1 MKTIYLIII
10 ILGLISCD
18 FNSKNIKTK
27 TIKNDSIIKVK
38 SPNSSLNNIDTTTIP
53 IRLQDDRVSKIE
65 IRKKNILKNG
75 DPYDF
80 IVLDITYIN
89 EKDYTSIL
97 PYALLMSEKYNHK
110 DAYESFYINFIKIVN
125 NGVYKDEFY
134 FNLDIETQ
142 RFLKHYLKKGSE
154 LGQSKC
160 KSTLI
165 SLEKI
170 AQKRHVEF

>member
-1 MKTIYLIII
+1 MKIIYLIII

-18 FNSKNIKTK
+18 FNSKNINSK
-27 TIKNDSIIKVK
+27 TIKNDSIINIKL
-38 SPNSSLNNIDTTTIP
+38 PNSNNIDTITIP

-80 IVLDITYIN
+80 VVLDLTYIN

-110 DAYESFYINFIKIVN
+110 DAYESFYINFIKIIN
-125 NGVYKDEFY
+125 NGDYKDEY
-134 FNLDIETQ
+134 FFELDSETQ
-142 RFLKHYLKKGSE
+142 RFLKHYLKKGAD

-160 KSTLI
+160 KSTLAN
-165 SLEKI
+165 LGKI
-170 AQKRHVEF
+170 AKERKIEF